1 MERFHYNSAVEAFRD
16 EEYPMLQGRQALGS
30 CAFDMILWRS
40 LTCGHLHIDSVYLD
54 HAGSTLCSK
63 SLMDAFA
70 KEMTSV
76 LYGNPHSGSSP
87 SQHSSSRIDQVRV
100 HLLDFF
106 KADPDQY
113 DLVFVANATAGVKLV
128 VEGMRSLPD
137 GYVLAYHQACH
148 TSVVGAREEAQE
160 SVCPDDTGVQ
170 SWLGGENPFKT
181 GTSGSPA
188 TLFAYSA
195 QSHMD
200 GRRYPLS
207 WAKQLKNSEAQASS
221 RTLTLLD
228 AASLSATSQLDLSH
242 PQFAADFVV
251 TSLYKIF
258 GFPDLGVLLVRRSAE
273 SIFDQRRYFGGGT
286 VDVVLCGDE
295 QWHAPKPYSLHERLE
310 DGTLPFHSI
319 IAVDMAISTHQR
331 LFGSMDQISAHTAYL
346 SRELCRG
353 LHNLRHANGNPV
365 CHIYSEVPDDV
376 TPAEAGP
383 VVSFNLRDSR
393 GLWIGLAEVEKLA
406 ILRNMHVRTGGVCS
420 PAALASALELQPW
433 EMKRNLSA
441 GIRCGEDSGRFTN
454 KPTGIIRASLGAMN
468 TQSDVSRFL
477 AFVQEFF
484 VEEALGVPDQ
494 VSPALRSKSR
504 GTPSNMQVKN
514 ITVYPI
520 KSCSGYTIPPG
531 VRWGV
536 RPEGLAW
543 DREWCLVHRGSGQA
557 LSQKRYPRMA
567 LLRPLLLLN
576 ENVLRVEYRGTTT
589 TKGQPAQVDISL
601 SNNPSDYDVD
611 FRQTSSRVCGEN
623 ISAQSYLSEEINS
636 FFSTSLGVPCM
647 LARFPA
653 GGRGASSRLS
663 KARMQKH
670 QRTEK
675 TPSGQLSSFPGVPS
689 PPDSDSEQQVA
700 PCKILLSNESP
711 ILMISSSSV
720 EMLNQAIT
728 QSGASA
734 VDESVFRA
742 NIVIEAFP
750 GKHSPP
756 PYSEDS
762 WKRIRIGN
770 HGFKLLGACQRCQM
784 VCVDQTTGERRQEPF
799 VTLAKTRRL
808 NGKVYFGTH
817 MRHEQLEQ
825 SAEPDAVGPT
835 IQVGDT
841 VVVDEKEEEEWEEG
855 QQIAGEE
862 APDGGRG
869 R

>member
-1 MERFHYNSAVEAFRD
+1 MERLQYNSAVEGFRD
-16 EEYPMLQGRQALGS
+16 EEYPMLQ
-30 CAFDMILWRS
+30 
-40 LTCGHLHIDSVYLD
+40 DSVYLD

-63 SLMDAFA
+63 SLMEAFA
-70 KEMTSV
+70 KDMTSV

-100 HLLDFF
+100 RLLDFF

-128 VEGMRSLPD
+128 VEGMRSLPE
-137 GYVLAYHQACH
+137 GYLFAHHQACH
-148 TSVVGAREEAQE
+148 TSVIGAREEARQ
-160 SVCPDDTGVQ
+160 SVCLDNTGVQ
-170 SWLGGENPFKT
+170 SWLDGEDPFKPT
-181 GTSGSPA
+181 TSGNP
-188 TLFAYSA
+188 TRLFAYSA

-207 WAKQLKNSEAQASS
+207 WAKELKDKEAQSLS

-228 AASLSATSQLDLSH
+228 VASLSATTQLDLSDPH
-242 PQFAADFVV
+242 FAADFVV
-251 TSLYKIF
+251 SSLYKIF
-258 GFPDLGVLLVRRSAE
+258 GFPDLGVLIVRRSAQ

-286 VDVVLCGDE
+286 VDAVLCGDE

-319 IAVDMAISTHQR
+319 VAADIAISTHRR

-346 SRELCRG
+346 RRELSQG
-353 LHNLRHANGNPV
+353 LHSLRHGNGTPV
-365 CHIYSEVPDDV
+365 CHIYSEIPNDA
-376 TPAEAGP
+376 TPVEAGP

-393 GLWIGLAEVEKLA
+393 GLWIGLAEFEKLA
-406 ILRNMHVRTGGVCS
+406 ILRKMHIRTGGVCS
-420 PAALASALELQPW
+420 PASLASALDLQPW

-441 GIRCGEDSGRFTN
+441 GIRCGEDGGRFTN

-468 TQSDVSRFL
+468 TKSDVSRFL

-484 VEEALGVPDQ
+484 VEEEDVRVQ
-494 VSPALRSKSR
+494 SPASSTARVI
-504 GTPSNMQVKN
+504 GATTGIQVKT

-531 VRWGV
+531 VRWEV

-567 LLRPLLLLN
+567 LLKPLLLFSD
-576 ENVLRVEYRGTTT
+576 NVLRVTYCGNAP
-589 TKGQPAQVDISL
+589 KGQPTQVDISL
-601 SNNPSDYDVD
+601 SNDVSLFDID

-623 ISAQSYLSEEINS
+623 ISAQSYLSEEIND
-636 FFSTSLGVPCM
+636 FFTNSLGVPCM

-675 TPSGQLSSFPGVPS
+675 AQNGQPSPFPGVPS
-689 PPDSDSEQQVA
+689 PPDSDSEQQSQ
-700 PCKILLSNESP
+700 PGKILLSNESP
-711 ILMISSSSV
+711 ILMISTSSV
-720 EMLNQAIT
+720 EMLNQTIMET
-728 QSGASA
+728 GGSA

-742 NIVIEAFP
+742 NIVVEASP
-750 GKHSPP
+750 GHHNRPA
-756 PYSEDS
+756 YSEDM
-762 WKRIRIGN
+762 WRRISIGD
-770 HGFKLLGACQRCQM
+770 HSFKLLGACQRCQM

-817 MRHEQLEQ
+817 MRHEQRGRSEELDDLQ
-825 SAEPDAVGPT
+825 PT
-835 IQVGDT
+835 IQVGDA
-841 VVVDEKEEEEWEEG
+841 VVVEEEDEEK
-855 QQIAGEE
+855 
-862 APDGGRG
+862 D
-869 R
+869 

>member
-1 MERFHYNSAVEAFRD
+1 MERYQYNSAVEDFRD
-16 EEYPMLQGRQALGS
+16 EEYPMLQ
-30 CAFDMILWRS
+30 
-40 LTCGHLHIDSVYLD
+40 DSVYLD

-87 SQHSSSRIDQVRV
+87 SQRSSSQIDRVRIR
-100 HLLDFF
+100 LLDFF
-106 KADPDQY
+106 KADPEEY

-128 VEGMRSLPD
+128 VEGMRSLPE

-148 TSVVGAREEAQE
+148 TSVVGAREEAHE
-160 SVCPDDTGVQ
+160 SVCLDNAGVQ
-170 SWLGGENPFKT
+170 SWLGGKKPFKP
-181 GTSGSPA
+181 GTCDSPA

-207 WAKQLKNSEAQASS
+207 WAKQLKHSEAQSSS
-221 RTLTLLD
+221 RTLVLLD
-228 AASLSATSQLDLSH
+228 AASLSATSQLDLSD

-258 GFPDLGVLLVRRSAE
+258 GFPDMGVLLVRRSAE
-273 SIFDQRRYFGGGT
+273 SVFDRRRYFGGGT

-295 QWHAPKPYSLHERLE
+295 QWHASKSYSLHERLE
-310 DGTLPFHSI
+310 DGTLPFHNI
-319 IAVDMAISTHQR
+319 IAADVAISTHQR
-331 LFGSMDQISAHTAYL
+331 LFGSMERISAHTAYL

-353 LHNLRHANGNPV
+353 LHSLRHANGSRV
-365 CHIYSEVPDDV
+365 CHIYSEILDDV
-376 TPAEAGP
+376 TPVEAGP
-383 VVSFNLRDSR
+383 VVCFNLRDNR
-393 GLWIGLAEVEKLA
+393 GLWIGLAEFEKLA
-406 ILRNMHVRTGGVCS
+406 ILKKMHVRTGGVCS

-433 EMKRNLSA
+433 ELKRNLSA

-454 KPTGIIRASLGAMN
+454 KPTGIIRVSFGAMN
-468 TQSDVSRFL
+468 TLSDVSRFL
-477 AFVQEFF
+477 NFVQEFF
-484 VEEALGVPDQ
+484 VEETLRVFDQ
-494 VSPALRSKSR
+494 VSPAMASSVP
-504 GTPSNMQVKN
+504 GTPSDVRVKT
-514 ITVYPI
+514 ITVFPI
-520 KSCSGYTIPPG
+520 KSCSGFTIPPG
-531 VRWGV
+531 VRWEV

-567 LLRPLLLLN
+567 LLQPMLLLN
-576 ENVLRVEYRGTTT
+576 ENVLRVRYRGSTA
-589 TKGQPAQVDISL
+589 KGQPTQVDVSL

-623 ISAQSYLSEEINS
+623 ISAQSYLSEEINN
-636 FFSTSLGVPCM
+636 FFSNCLDVPCM

-653 GGRGASSRLS
+653 GGREASSRLS
-663 KARMQKH
+663 KARLQKH

-675 TPSGQLSSFPGVPS
+675 APSEQPPPFPGVPS
-689 PPDSDSEQQVA
+689 PPESDSELQVQ
-700 PCKILLSNESP
+700 PGRILLSNESP
-711 ILMISSSSV
+711 ILMISASSV
-720 EMLNQAIT
+720 ELLNQAIT
-728 QSGASA
+728 KSGASA
-734 VDESVFRA
+734 VDESAFRA
-742 NIVIEAFP
+742 NVVIEAVP
-750 GKHSPP
+750 GQSSPP

-762 WKRIRIGN
+762 WRRIRIGN

-817 MRHEQLEQ
+817 MQHEQLDR
-825 SAEPDAVGPT
+825 SADSDAPWPT
-835 IQVGDT
+835 IQVGDA
-841 VVVDEKEEEEWEEG
+841 VVVDEQVE
-855 QQIAGEE
+855 
-862 APDGGRG
+862 D
-869 R
+869 

>member
-1 MERFHYNSAVEAFRD
+1 MERYRYNSAVEAFRD
-16 EEYPMLQGRQALGS
+16 EEYPMLQ
-30 CAFDMILWRS
+30 
-40 LTCGHLHIDSVYLD
+40 DSVYLD

-87 SQHSSSRIDQVRV
+87 SQHSSSRIDQVRIR
-100 HLLDFF
+100 LLDFF
-106 KADPDQY
+106 KADPEQY

-128 VEGMRSLPD
+128 VEGMRSLPE

-148 TSVVGAREEAQE
+148 TSVVGAREEANE
-160 SVCPDDTGVQ
+160 SICLDDTGVQ
-170 SWLGGENPFKT
+170 SWLGGKNPFKPRT
-181 GTSGSPA
+181 CGPPA

-207 WAKQLKNSEAQASS
+207 WAEQLKHCEAQSSS
-221 RTLTLLD
+221 RTLVLLD
-228 AASLSATSQLDLSH
+228 AASLSATSQLDLSD
-242 PQFAADFVV
+242 PRFAADFVV

-258 GFPDLGVLLVRRSAE
+258 GFPDLGVLLVRCSAE
-273 SIFDQRRYFGGGT
+273 SVFDRRRYFGGGT

-295 QWHAPKPYSLHERLE
+295 QWHAPKSYSLHERLE

-319 IAVDMAISTHQR
+319 IAADMAISAHQR
-331 LFGSMDQISAHTAYL
+331 LFGSMDRISAHTAYL

-353 LHNLRHANGNPV
+353 LHSLRHANGSPV
-365 CHIYSEVPDDV
+365 CHIYSELPDDV
-376 TPAEAGP
+376 APVEAGP
-383 VVSFNLRDSR
+383 VVCFNLRDSR
-393 GLWIGLAEVEKLA
+393 GLWLGLGEFEKLA
-406 ILRNMHVRTGGVCS
+406 ILRKMHVRTGGVCS

-433 EMKRNLSA
+433 ELKRNLSA

-484 VEEALGVPDQ
+484 VEETLRVPAQ
-494 VSPALRSKSR
+494 ANPTLKSR
-504 GTPSNMQVKN
+504 SLDNATEMQVKS
-514 ITVYPI
+514 ITVFPI
-520 KSCSGYTIPPG
+520 KSCSGFTIPPG
-531 VRWGV
+531 VCWEV

-567 LLRPLLLLN
+567 LLQPLLLLN
-576 ENVLRVEYRGTTT
+576 ENLLRVKYRGSTA
-589 TKGQPAQVDISL
+589 KGQPTQVDISL
-601 SNNPSDYDVD
+601 SNNPSDFDSD
-611 FRQTSSRVCGEN
+611 FRQTCSRVCGEN
-623 ISAQSYLSEEINS
+623 ISAQSYLSEEINN
-636 FFSTSLGVPCM
+636 FFSESLGVPCM

-663 KARMQKH
+663 KARLQKH
-670 QRTEK
+670 QKTEK
-675 TPSGQLSSFPGVPS
+675 PPSGQPSPFPGVPS
-689 PPDSDSEQQVA
+689 PPESDSEQQVQ
-700 PCKILLSNESP
+700 PGKILLSNESP
-711 ILMISSSSV
+711 ILMISASSV
-720 EMLNQAIT
+720 KMLNQAIT
-728 QSGASA
+728 ESGASA
-734 VDESVFRA
+734 VDESAFRA
-742 NIVIEAFP
+742 NVVIEAVP
-750 GKHSPP
+750 GQRSPP

-762 WKRIRIGN
+762 WRRIRIGS

-784 VCVDQTTGERRQEPF
+784 VCVDQTTGERKQEPF

-817 MRHEQLEQ
+817 MRHEQLDQ
-825 SAEPDAVGPT
+825 SEGSVALRPM
-835 IQVGDT
+835 IQVGDA
-841 VVVDEKEEEEWEEG
+841 VVVDDQEVEEEVVVEE
-855 QQIAGEE
+855 E
-862 APDGGRG
+862 DGVREQENAEGTALNMG
-869 R
+869 

>member
-1 MERFHYNSAVEAFRD
+1 MADQASVEMERFQYNSAVESFRD
-16 EEYPMLQGRQALGS
+16 AEYPMLQ
-30 CAFDMILWRS
+30 
-40 LTCGHLHIDSVYLD
+40 DSVYLD

-128 VEGMRSLPD
+128 VEGMRSLPE
-137 GYVLAYHQACH
+137 GYVFAYHQACH
-148 TSVVGAREEAQE
+148 TSMIGAREEAHQ
-160 SVCPDDTGVQ
+160 SVCLDSTGVQ
-170 SWLGGENPFKT
+170 SWLDGEEPFEPT
-181 GTSGSPA
+181 TSGTPA
-188 TLFAYSA
+188 RLFAYSA

-207 WAKQLKNSEAQASS
+207 WARKLKTREAQSSS

-228 AASLSATSQLDLSH
+228 AASLSATSQLDLSD

-251 TSLYKIF
+251 SSLYKIF
-258 GFPDLGVLLVRRSAE
+258 GFPDLGVLIVRRSAE
-273 SIFDQRRYFGGGT
+273 SVFNKRRYFGGGT

-295 QWHAPKPYSLHERLE
+295 QWHAPKSYSLHERLE
-310 DGTLPFHSI
+310 DGTLPFHNI
-319 IAVDMAISTHQR
+319 IAADIALSTHRR

-346 SRELCRG
+346 SRELCRS
-353 LHNLRHANGNPV
+353 LHSLRHANGNPV
-365 CHIYSEVPDDV
+365 CHIYSKVPDDA
-376 TPAEAGP
+376 TPIETGP
-383 VVSFNLRDSR
+383 VVSFNIRDSR
-393 GLWIGLAEVEKLA
+393 GLWIGLAEFEKLA
-406 ILRNMHVRTGGVCS
+406 ILKKMHVRTGGVCS
-420 PAALASALELQPW
+420 PAGLASALDLQPW
-433 EMKRNLSA
+433 ELKRNLSA

-468 TQSDVSRFL
+468 TKSDVSRFI
-477 AFVQEFF
+477 AFIQEFF
-484 VEEALGVPDQ
+484 VEEKMRIL
-494 VSPALRSKSR
+494 SPTTRAI
-504 GTPSNMQVKN
+504 GATTGIQVKT

-531 VRWGV
+531 VRWEV

-567 LLRPLLLLN
+567 LLQPLLLFN
-576 ENVLRVEYRGTTT
+576 DSVLRVKYRGSAP
-589 TKGQPAQVDISL
+589 KGQPTQVDIPL
-601 SNNPSDYDVD
+601 SNNPSLFDVD

-623 ISAQSYLSEEINS
+623 ISAQSYLSEEIND
-636 FFSTSLGVPCM
+636 FFTNSLGVPCM

-675 TPSGQLSSFPGVPS
+675 PQSGQPSPFPGVPS
-689 PPDSDSEQQVA
+689 PPDSDSEQQSQ
-700 PCKILLSNESP
+700 PGKILLSNESP
-711 ILMISSSSV
+711 ILMISTSSV
-720 EMLNQAIT
+720 EMLNQTIT
-728 QSGASA
+728 DTGESA

-742 NIVIEAFP
+742 NIVVEASP
-750 GKHSPP
+750 GQHSRP
-756 PYSEDS
+756 PYSEDM
-762 WKRIRIGN
+762 WRRISIGK
-770 HGFKLLGACQRCQM
+770 HSFKLLGACQRCHM

-817 MRHEQLEQ
+817 MQHELLEQ
-825 SAEPDAVGPT
+825 SEESDGSIPT
-835 IQVGDT
+835 IQVGDA
-841 VVVDEKEEEEWEEG
+841 VLVEEEEEEPD
-855 QQIAGEE
+855 AGHE
-862 APDGGRG
+862 R
-869 R
+869 

>member
-1 MERFHYNSAVEAFRD
+1 MERNQYNSEVEAFRD
-16 EEYPMLQGRQALGS
+16 EEYPMLQ
-30 CAFDMILWRS
+30 
-40 LTCGHLHIDSVYLD
+40 DSVYLD

-87 SQHSSSRIDQVRV
+87 SQHSSSRIDQVRIR
-100 HLLDFF
+100 LLDFF
-106 KADPDQY
+106 KADPEQY

-128 VEGMRSLPD
+128 VEGMRSLPE

-148 TSVVGAREEAQE
+148 TSVVGAREEAHE
-160 SVCPDDTGVQ
+160 SVCLDDIGVQ
-170 SWLGGENPFKT
+170 SWLGGKTPFKPRS
-181 GTSGSPA
+181 GGSPA

-200 GRRYPLS
+200 GSRYPLS
-207 WAKQLKNSEAQASS
+207 WAKQLKHTEAQSSS
-221 RTLTLLD
+221 RTFVLLD
-228 AASLSATSQLDLSH
+228 AASLSATSQLDLSE
-242 PQFAADFVV
+242 PRFAADFIV

-273 SIFDQRRYFGGGT
+273 SVFDRRRYFGGGT

-295 QWHAPKPYSLHERLE
+295 QWHASKSYSLHERLE
-310 DGTLPFHSI
+310 DGTLPFHNI
-319 IAVDMAISTHQR
+319 IAADIAISTHQQ
-331 LFGSMDQISAHTAYL
+331 LFGSMDRISAHTAYL

-353 LHNLRHANGNPV
+353 LHGLRHANGSPV
-365 CHIYSEVPDDV
+365 CHIYSEIPDDV
-376 TPAEAGP
+376 APVEAGP
-383 VVSFNLRDSR
+383 VVCFNLRDSR
-393 GLWIGLAEVEKLA
+393 GLWLGLAEFEKLA
-406 ILRNMHVRTGGVCS
+406 ILKKMHVRTGGVCS

-433 EMKRNLSA
+433 ELKRNLSA

-477 AFVQEFF
+477 AFIQEFF
-484 VEEALGVPDQ
+484 VEETMR
-494 VSPALRSKSR
+494 VSAQANPTLKSASLD
-504 GTPSNMQVKN
+504 TPSDMQVKS

-520 KSCSGYTIPPG
+520 KSCSGFTIPPG
-531 VRWGV
+531 VCWEV

-567 LLRPLLLLN
+567 LLQPLLLLN
-576 ENVLRVEYRGTTT
+576 KNVLRVRYRGSTA
-589 TKGQPAQVDISL
+589 KGQPTQVDIPL
-601 SNNPSDYDVD
+601 SNNPSDFDVD

-636 FFSTSLGVPCM
+636 FFSESLGVPCM

-663 KARMQKH
+663 KARLQKH
-670 QRTEK
+670 QQTEK
-675 TPSGQLSSFPGVPS
+675 PPSGQPPPFPGVPS
-689 PPDSDSEQQVA
+689 PPESDSEQHVQ
-700 PCKILLSNESP
+700 PGKILLSNESP
-711 ILMISSSSV
+711 ILMISASSV
-720 EMLNQAIT
+720 KMLNQAIT
-728 QSGASA
+728 ESGAPA
-734 VDESVFRA
+734 VDESAFRA
-742 NIVIEAFP
+742 NVVIEAVP
-750 GKHSPP
+750 GHRSPP

-762 WKRIRIGN
+762 WRRLRIGR

-784 VCVDQTTGERRQEPF
+784 VCVDQTTGERKQEPF

-817 MRHEQLEQ
+817 MRHEQLDQ
-825 SAEPDAVGPT
+825 SVKSDAPRPM
-835 IQVGDT
+835 IQVGDA
-841 VVVDEKEEEEWEEG
+841 VVVDDEEEE
-855 QQIAGEE
+855 
-862 APDGGRG
+862 DGVGDLENAE
-869 R
+869 